1 MSRPKGC
8 KNKPKNGIAIVPLV
22 PETLVA
28 PAVPATPPVT
38 PPPVEDKLQV
48 RRDELLAQPV
58 PPRSDP
64 AETPAPAIPVN
75 TGIIQQTPV
84 APVVETPPAPVPTP
98 PVETPP
104 VEVAKEIVE
113 APKTE
118 APAETEDAETSKKR
132 GRKPKEEPAE
142 KKDQLPSGARG
153 ILIDSVRLAACIKA
167 CKGITTSELNAGLIQ
182 NLVSLAQASGT
193 DELKARIQKS
203 SEEYSE

>member
-1 MSRPKGC
+1 MSRPKGS
-8 KNKPKNGIAIVPLV
+8 KNKPKDGIAIVSLV
-22 PETLVA
+22 PETPVV
-28 PAVPATPPVT
+28 PAAPATPP
-38 PPPVEDKLQV
+38 
-48 RRDELLAQPV
+48 
-58 PPRSDP
+58 
-64 AETPAPAIPVN
+64 TPAAL
-75 TGIIQQTPV
+75 
-84 APVVETPPAPVPTP
+84 VVETPPVSAPIPTP

-104 VEVAKEIVE
+104 VTAPAPVEEVKETVE

-118 APAETEDAETSKKR
+118 TPAETEDAETSKRR
-132 GRKPKEEPAE
+132 GRKPKEEPVE

>member
-1 MSRPKGC
+1 MGRPKGS
-8 KNKPKNGIAIVPLV
+8 KNKPKDGIAIVSLV
-22 PETLVA
+22 PETPVVPAA
-28 PAVPATPPVT
+28 PAPVPVIIPPV
-38 PPPVEDKLQV
+38 V
-48 RRDELLAQPV
+48 
-58 PPRSDP
+58 
-64 AETPAPAIPVN
+64 ETPA
-75 TGIIQQTPV
+75 PV
-84 APVVETPPAPVPTP
+84 APVVETPPVPAPIPTP

-104 VEVAKEIVE
+104 VTAPAPVEEVKETVD

-118 APAETEDAETSKKR
+118 TPAETEDAETSKRR
-132 GRKPKEEPAE
+132 GRKPKEEPVE